1 MAKLKS
7 INDHDDIRQ
16 FVFQCFGGEYGAKHR
31 IAGVYDLNV
40 ENNVGCDDATEFAFD
55 DVMDELTHIMN
66 EDKII
71 DNMPKSDWEH
81 FLKELLL
88 NA

>member
-1 MAKLKS
+1 MSMIKS
-7 INDHDDIRQ
+7 INNYGDIRE

-31 IAGVYDLNV
+31 IAGVYDLNI
-40 ENNVGCDDATEFAFD
+40 EGNIGYLDATEFAYD
-55 DVMDELTHIMN
+55 DVMNELTYIMN
-66 EDKII
+66 KYKVI
-71 DNMPKSDWEH
+71 DNMPKSEWEH